1 MSASTSTFNTS
12 VFLEA
17 QAGSASPSDSISL
30 FLQDLGPFTASTI
43 TGKNAIVT
51 FKELSPS
58 LQRLQ
63 FAQNWAVIYKS
74 SGVDSGRLELSI
86 QQYITVFSPRT
97 LLREG
102 WTAFQRFIS
111 TLRGSVTLASF
122 AVSDTEWELISFV
135 LSSPATLRAMTQ
147 ATGHNGS
154 TCSGCP
160 LHDEPNP
167 RQDSARLFMSYIGA
181 FMLSNGDFG
190 EQRLRPWLTRHF
202 DVLARRLLTA
212 LRTPDSTLEAAT
224 APAPRRKRRVPSDD
238 GDDEERASAWERKHK
253 HSLKRIALINKTNS
267 ASTSPKTFR
276 YLSHRHPAR
285 AIKIRKLRFKSGRQS
300 GKSSGENAE
309 NALDAKQ
316 GESVMVH
323 KTLWLYPHTIPTEIV
338 QSCNLCY
345 PFSFETISV
354 DLQYWSMVTPIGHGQ
369 PLLALEPPPSSPLIS
384 SLLAHKTSEAS
395 LCVFAD
401 VEVCSSSSEATTS
414 EPRRMVAHPH
424 HHRLPLVAIRAPPS
438 PQQLDALWYQ
448 EGESFTLACYLCVE
462 SQGRGRPVDD
472 SLSTNSPETPCAPLE
487 IVDAA

>member
-63 FAQNWAVIYKS
+63 FAQNWAVS
-74 SGVDSGRLELSI
+74 SMHLVEFTKAVAWTLGRLELSI

-135 LSSPATLRAMTQ
+135 LSSPATLRAMMQ

-202 DVLARRLLTA
+202 DFLARRLLTA

-253 HSLKRIALINKTNS
+253 HSLKRIALKNKTNES
-267 ASTSPKTFR
+267 VSTSPQDISIS
-276 YLSHRHPAR
+276 LSPTSCKRRRLDR
-285 AIKIRKLRFKSGRQS
+285 AIKIRKLRFKSGSRS

-309 NALDAKQ
+309 NALDANK
-316 GESVMVH
+316 GSRYVFS
-323 KTLWLYPHTIPTEIV
+323 PT
-338 QSCNLCY
+338 
-345 PFSFETISV
+345 PTSF
-354 DLQYWSMVTPIGHGQ
+354 
-369 PLLALEPPPSSPLIS
+369 A
-384 SLLAHKTSEAS
+384 
-395 LCVFAD
+395 
-401 VEVCSSSSEATTS
+401 
-414 EPRRMVAHPH
+414 PRRLS
-424 HHRLPLVAIRAPPS
+424 R
-438 PQQLDALWYQ
+438 
-448 EGESFTLACYLCVE
+448 
-462 SQGRGRPVDD
+462 RPVSQDEWQRTLITTASR
-472 SLSTNSPETPCAPLE
+472 SLPFTRRGALSS
-487 IVDAA
+487 